1 MVLGI
6 DVDGVLADF
15 NTSFAEAVIE
25 VTGTDLFPKDWREAI
40 KDKTFP
46 TTWNWDLDAGYTKE
60 QSRKTWEQGILTS
73 SKFWK
78 SLAPL
83 PGAVD
88 AIKQFN
94 RMSNEGHEVYFLTHR
109 NGKKAK
115 QQTEEWLYDLGMNYP
130 TVLLTGNKLPV
141 LDNLG
146 VQFFIDDKLA
156 TVNEVYRAGVVKHL
170 YLFNSPWNNEGRE
183 KGLSSVHTVEE
194 ALRNANLF
202 KEEKR
207 GRPRKTTQEG

>member
-1 MVLGI
+1 MILGI

-15 NTSFAEAVIE
+15 NTSFAEAMIE
-25 VTGTDLFPKDWREAI
+25 VTGVDQFPKNWREGI
-40 KDKTFP
+40 KDKTYP
-46 TTWNWDLDAGYTKE
+46 NTWNWDLDAGYNKE
-60 QSRKTWEQGILTS
+60 QSRKVWEQGILTS

-83 PGAVD
+83 SGAQE

-94 RMSNEGHEVYFLTHR
+94 RLSNEGHEVYFLTHR

-141 LDNLG
+141 IANLG
-146 VQFFIDDKLA
+146 VNFFIDDKLA
-156 TVNEVYRAGVVKHL
+156 TVNEVYRAKVVKNL
-170 YLFNSPWNNEGRE
+170 YLFNSPWNVEGRE
-183 KGLSSVHTVEE
+183 KGLVSVHTIED
-194 ALRNANLF
+194 ALKDAGIY

-207 GRPRKTTQEG
+207 GRPRKSTQEG